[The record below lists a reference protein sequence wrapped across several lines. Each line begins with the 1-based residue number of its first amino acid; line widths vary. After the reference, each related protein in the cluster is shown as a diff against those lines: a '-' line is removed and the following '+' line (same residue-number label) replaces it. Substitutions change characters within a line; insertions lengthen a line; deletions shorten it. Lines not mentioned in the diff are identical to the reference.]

1 MRRKMPVES
10 EVLFTVFGLEVTP
23 EVTTQ
28 WGIIIILA
36 IISFFATR
44 NIKDVPTGFQNV
56 IETGLGMI
64 QNIVSSVLGKERTR
78 RFFPFFGT
86 LFIFIIFSN
95 LSGILPGAGSIRGFK
110 APTSSLS
117 VTAGLAICECVAV
130 QYMGFRTCGIK
141 GHLKHFISPVVVML
155 PFLLIDEIVRPVSL
169 ALRLY
174 GNIYGEESVTEQ
186 IYELL
191 PIGAPLIM
199 MILSLLFCTLQA
211 IIFTTLTAIY
221 TDEATAL
228 E

>member
-1 MRRKMPVES
+1 MES
-10 EVLFTVFGLEVTP
+10 EVLFTIFGLEVTP

-44 NIKDVPTGFQNV
+44 NIKEVPTGFQNV

-64 QNIVSSVLGKERTR
+64 ENTVSSVLGKDRTR

-95 LSGILPGAGSIRGFK
+95 LSGILPGAGTIRGFK

-117 VTAGLAICECVAV
+117 VTAGLAICECIAV

-141 GHLKHFISPVVVML
+141 GHLRHFISPVVVML

-186 IYELL
+186 I
-191 PIGAPLIM
+191 
-199 MILSLLFCTLQA
+199 
-211 IIFTTLTAIY
+211 
-221 TDEATAL
+221 
-228 E
+228 